1 MRKTDIDSIL
11 LVNWYFTNCKLAR
24 PSSPKTEMVRRY
36 LLKKVNKALISDRS
50 TSNVGS
56 RLLSKAFVVLV
67 LFMFIFLSNI
77 LNSLIC
83 LFKVLLKLLNK
94 FNLTK
99 QVLQ

>member
-99 QVLQ
+99 

>member
-67 LFMFIFLSNI
+67 LFIVNTIILFECCLKKLKQFLTN
-77 LNSLIC
+77 
-83 LFKVLLKLLNK
+83 F
-94 FNLTK
+94 
-99 QVLQ
+99 